1 MNFDT
6 VLLGLY
12 IFALCCDKCA
22 NGCIVNLLCIT
33 ALYNDFPQT
42 IIDKLCLDL
51 NGSWNKE
58 ALPHLGRHP
67 NDYHEF
73 VKEEMGKAADMA
85 GNNVELFL
93 YYFEKNVKEKVRN
106 NPDMLYKNYWK
117 NKK

>member
-22 NGCIVNLLCIT
+22 NGCIVNLFCIT

-67 NDYHEF
+67 NDYHKF
-73 VKEEMGKAADMA
+73 VMKEMDKAADMA

-93 YYFEKNVKEKVRN
+93 
-106 NPDMLYKNYWK
+106 
-117 NKK
+117 